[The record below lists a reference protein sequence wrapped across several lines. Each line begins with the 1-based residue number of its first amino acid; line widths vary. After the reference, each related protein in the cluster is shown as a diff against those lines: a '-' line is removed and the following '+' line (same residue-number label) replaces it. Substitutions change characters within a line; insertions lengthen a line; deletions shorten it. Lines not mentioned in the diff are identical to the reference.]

1 MPRHGHHHTI
11 RATRLHGREE
21 RVTTMQIKRT
31 SQVTGITRTR
41 DIDVTKE
48 QLVRWEAG
56 ALIQDVMGHL
66 SAADREFIIT
76 GITDDEWQTL
86 YNR

>member
-1 MPRHGHHHTI
+1 M
-11 RATRLHGREE
+11 
-21 RVTTMQIKRT
+21 MKIKRT
-31 SQVTGITRTR
+31 SPITGITRTR

-66 SAADREFIIT
+66 SPSEREFIIT
-76 GITDDEWQTL
+76 GITDDEWQRAFTQAQ
-86 YNR
+86 RSEVTEED

>member
-1 MPRHGHHHTI
+1 MN
-11 RATRLHGREE
+11 
-21 RVTTMQIKRT
+21 IKRT
-31 SQVTGITRTR
+31 SPVSGITRNL

-66 SAADREFIIT
+66 SAADREYLVS
-76 GITDDEWQTL
+76 GITDDEWQRMF
-86 YNR
+86 NNEDERSIESAEHVQGAD

>member
-1 MPRHGHHHTI
+1 MK
-11 RATRLHGREE
+11 
-21 RVTTMQIKRT
+21 IKRT
-31 SQVTGITRTR
+31 SPITGITRTR

-66 SAADREFIIT
+66 SAADREYLVT
-76 GITDDEWQTL
+76 GITDDEWQRAFTQAQRSEI
-86 YNR
+86 NDED

>member
-1 MPRHGHHHTI
+1 M
-11 RATRLHGREE
+11 
-21 RVTTMQIKRT
+21 MKIKRT

-66 SAADREFIIT
+66 SVQDREYLIT
-76 GITDDEWQTL
+76 GITDDEWQRAFTQAQ
-86 YNR
+86 RSEVTEED

>member
-1 MPRHGHHHTI
+1 M
-11 RATRLHGREE
+11 
-21 RVTTMQIKRT
+21 MKIKRT

-66 SAADREFIIT
+66 SAADRKFIIT

>member
-1 MPRHGHHHTI
+1 MK
-11 RATRLHGREE
+11 
-21 RVTTMQIKRT
+21 IKRT

-76 GITDDEWQTL
+76 GITDDEWQRAFTQAQ
-86 YNR
+86 RSEATEED

>member
-1 MPRHGHHHTI
+1 
-11 RATRLHGREE
+11 
-21 RVTTMQIKRT
+21 MQIKRT

-76 GITDDEWQTL
+76 GITDDEWQREFTQAQ
-86 YNR
+86 RSEVTEED

>member
-1 MPRHGHHHTI
+1 MK
-11 RATRLHGREE
+11 
-21 RVTTMQIKRT
+21 IKRT
-31 SQVTGITRTR
+31 SQVTGITRNL

-66 SAADREFIIT
+66 SAQDREFIIT
-76 GITDDEWQTL
+76 GITDDEWQRAFTQAK
-86 YNR
+86 RSEVTEED

>member
-1 MPRHGHHHTI
+1 
-11 RATRLHGREE
+11 
-21 RVTTMQIKRT
+21 MQIKRT
-31 SQVTGITRTR
+31 SPITGITRTR

-66 SAADREFIIT
+66 SVQDREYLIT
-76 GITDDEWQTL
+76 GITDDEWQRAFTQPQRSDA
-86 YNR
+86 YSEED

>member
-1 MPRHGHHHTI
+1 M
-11 RATRLHGREE
+11 
-21 RVTTMQIKRT
+21 TTMQIKRI
-31 SQVTGITRTR
+31 SPVTGITRTR

-66 SAADREFIIT
+66 SAADREYLIT
-76 GITDDEWQTL
+76 GITDDEWQRAFTQAQ
-86 YNR
+86 RSETDDED

>member
-1 MPRHGHHHTI
+1 MK
-11 RATRLHGREE
+11 
-21 RVTTMQIKRT
+21 IKRT
-31 SQVTGITRTR
+31 SPITDITRTR

-66 SAADREFIIT
+66 SVQDREYLIT
-76 GITDDEWQTL
+76 GITDDEWKTL
-86 YNR
+86 YDR

>member
-1 MPRHGHHHTI
+1 M
-11 RATRLHGREE
+11 
-21 RVTTMQIKRT
+21 MKIKRT

-66 SAADREFIIT
+66 SPSEREFIIT
-76 GITDDEWQTL
+76 GITNDEWQTL

>member
-1 MPRHGHHHTI
+1 M
-11 RATRLHGREE
+11 
-21 RVTTMQIKRT
+21 MKIKRT
-31 SQVTGITRTR
+31 SPITGITRTR
-41 DIDVTKE
+41 DIDVTRE

-66 SAADREFIIT
+66 SPSEREFIIT

-86 YNR
+86 YDR

>member
-1 MPRHGHHHTI
+1 M
-11 RATRLHGREE
+11 
-21 RVTTMQIKRT
+21 MKIKRT
-31 SQVTGITRTR
+31 SPITGITRTR

-66 SAADREFIIT
+66 SPSEREFIIT

-86 YNR
+86 YDR

>member
-1 MPRHGHHHTI
+1 
-11 RATRLHGREE
+11 
-21 RVTTMQIKRT
+21 MQIKRT

>member
-1 MPRHGHHHTI
+1 MPRAWHHNAD
-11 RATRLHGREE
+11 RVARLHSRK
-21 RVTTMQIKRT
+21 VLMMKIKRT
-31 SQVTGITRTR
+31 SQVSGVTRTL

-66 SAADREFIIT
+66 SPSEREFIIT

-86 YNR
+86 YNM

>member
-1 MPRHGHHHTI
+1 M
-11 RATRLHGREE
+11 
-21 RVTTMQIKRT
+21 MKIKRT

-41 DIDVTKE
+41 DLDVTKE

-76 GITDDEWQTL
+76 GITDDEWQAL

>member
-1 MPRHGHHHTI
+1 M
-11 RATRLHGREE
+11 
-21 RVTTMQIKRT
+21 MKIKRT
-31 SQVTGITRTR
+31 SQVSGITRTL

-76 GITDDEWQTL
+76 GITDDEWQAL
-86 YNR
+86 YNM

>member
-1 MPRHGHHHTI
+1 MK
-11 RATRLHGREE
+11 
-21 RVTTMQIKRT
+21 IKRT
-31 SQVTGITRTR
+31 SPITGITRTR

-76 GITDDEWQTL
+76 GITDDEWQRAFTQAKRSET
-86 YNR
+86 NEEG

>member
-1 MPRHGHHHTI
+1 
-11 RATRLHGREE
+11 
-21 RVTTMQIKRT
+21 MQIKRT
-31 SQVTGITRTR
+31 SPVSGITRNL

-66 SAADREFIIT
+66 NAADREYLVS
-76 GITDDEWQTL
+76 GITDDEWQRMF
-86 YNR
+86 NNEDKRSIEAD

>member
-1 MPRHGHHHTI
+1 M
-11 RATRLHGREE
+11 
-21 RVTTMQIKRT
+21 TTMKIKRT
-31 SQVTGITRTR
+31 SPITGITRTR

>member
-1 MPRHGHHHTI
+1 MK
-11 RATRLHGREE
+11 
-21 RVTTMQIKRT
+21 IKRT
-31 SQVTGITRTR
+31 SQVTGITRNL

-66 SAADREFIIT
+66 SAQDREFIIT

-86 YNR
+86 YNM

>member
-1 MPRHGHHHTI
+1 M
-11 RATRLHGREE
+11 
-21 RVTTMQIKRT
+21 MKIKRT
-31 SQVTGITRTR
+31 SQVSGVTRTL

-66 SAADREFIIT
+66 SA
-76 GITDDEWQTL
+76 
-86 YNR
+86 

>member
-1 MPRHGHHHTI
+1 M
-11 RATRLHGREE
+11 
-21 RVTTMQIKRT
+21 MKIKRT
-31 SQVTGITRTR
+31 SQVSGVTRTL

-66 SAADREFIIT
+66 SAQDREFIIT
-76 GITDDEWQTL
+76 GITDDEWQRAFTQAQ
-86 YNR
+86 RSEVTEED

>member
-1 MPRHGHHHTI
+1 M
-11 RATRLHGREE
+11 
-21 RVTTMQIKRT
+21 MKIKRT

-48 QLVRWEAG
+48 QLVRWESG

-66 SAADREFIIT
+66 SAQDREFIIT
-76 GITDDEWQTL
+76 GITDDEWQRAFTQAQ
-86 YNR
+86 RSEVTEED